1 MPRQFGVKSRK
12 RSSTPVHVLTIA
24 ITTRKGEKMAC
35 DGVFPHL
42 VGTSAFIDRVD
53 ISILGHRRLRPK
65 HPIQVI
71 QNLPIGGPGRL
82 YSRSL
87 HAVCVFGKNP
97 VESRYGRR
105 RRYLPPL
112 RMTLRSEHTPL
123 TSAQVAT
130 AQDCLARR
138 GYRSYL
144 TSLEV
149 TADIYSRGPQEILN
163 HLLPGRRSL
172 REWTD
177 ERGRRSLYL
186 GRPSSSWQLRIY
198 EKTGAIVRIE
208 FVLRRNFLRASGVRQ
223 LADVLAVGRLGLGR
237 MIFPP
242 CAIREVLR
250 RMHEDLIW

>member
-1 MPRQFGVKSRK
+1 MG
-12 RSSTPVHVLTIA
+12 
-24 ITTRKGEKMAC
+24 C

-42 VGTSAFIDRVD
+42 VGTTAFVDRVD
-53 ISILGHRRLRPK
+53 ISIWGHRRLRPK
-65 HPIQVI
+65 RPIQVI
-71 QNLPIGGPGRL
+71 QNLAIGGRGRL
-82 YSRSL
+82 FARSL
-87 HAVCVFGKNP
+87 HTECIFGSNP
-97 VESRYGRR
+97 VELRYGRTR
-105 RRYLPPL
+105 NYIPPL

-123 TSAQVAT
+123 TLAQVAT

-138 GYRSYL
+138 GYHSNL

-177 ERGRRSLYL
+177 ERGRQSLYL
-186 GRPSSSWQLRIY
+186 GRPSSSWQLRVY
-198 EKTGAIVRIE
+198 EKTDAIVRIE
-208 FVLRRNFLRASGVRQ
+208 FILRRSFLRACGVRQ
-223 LADVLAVGRLGLGR
+223 LTDVLALGRMGLGR

-250 RMHEDLIW
+250 KMHQNLIW